1 MEDDSYFEDEEFSPI
16 RSLLGL
22 LTFSTILP
30 INVFTS
36 IEYMTKLTWA
46 WPFIHIFIGIL
57 AAICGYIS
65 LEILHLNSFFAA
77 VIVYAFLMI
86 ITGYNH
92 LDGVMDMADGVM
104 VHGEPERKIRVMKD
118 SSVGS
123 GGVATLFLVA
133 SLTIAGIYNILDY
146 NFIIGIIICEML
158 AKTSLLTTALLS
170 KPLTPGIGSYFINE
184 TTPSKYFISTA
195 IITTF
200 AFLLG
205 GLVGIFGALGAII
218 SGTII
223 AVIAKRN
230 FVLANGDVL
239 GMSNEVGRLFSLL
252 FMAVALY
259 FLSESVPIR
268 PIGLTLSDT
277 FFYIVGSQ
285 I

>member
-16 RSLLGL
+16 KSLLGL

-36 IEYMTKLTWA
+36 IEYMTKLTWC
-46 WPFIHIFIGIL
+46 WPFLHIFVGIL
-57 AAICGYIS
+57 AAVCGYIS
-65 LEILHLNSFFAA
+65 LEFLHLNSFFTAA
-77 VIVYAFLMI
+77 IIYAFLMI
-86 ITGYNH
+86 LTGYNH

-118 SSVGS
+118 SSVGA

-146 NFIIGIIICEML
+146 HFILGIIICEMS
-158 AKTSLLTTALLS
+158 AKTSLITTALLS
-170 KPLTPGIGSYFINE
+170 KPLTPGIGSYFIKE
-184 TTPSKYFISTA
+184 TNMVNYFASTA
-195 IITTF
+195 IITII
-200 AFLLG
+200 AYMIG
-205 GLVGIFGALGAII
+205 GYVGIAGVVGAMV

-223 AVIAKRN
+223 ATVAKRN

-252 FMAVALY
+252 FMSVALY
-259 FLSESVPIR
+259 F
-268 PIGLTLSDT
+268 
-277 FFYIVGSQ
+277 F
-285 I
+285 

>member
-1 MEDDSYFEDEEFSPI
+1 MENDDYFEDEEFSPV

-36 IEYMTKLTWA
+36 IEYMTKLTWC
-46 WPFIHIFIGIL
+46 WPFLHIFVGIL
-57 AAICGYIS
+57 AAICGYVS
-65 LEILHLNSFFAA
+65 LDLLHLNSFFTA
-77 VIVYAFLMI
+77 VIVYAFLML

-104 VHGEPERKIRVMKD
+104 VHGTPEKKIRVMKD

-133 SLTIAGIYNILDY
+133 SLTIAGLYNILDY
-146 NFIIGIIICEML
+146 HFIFGIIICEMS

-184 TTPSKYFISTA
+184 TNAVNYFASTA
-195 IITTF
+195 VILVI

-205 GLVGIFGALGAII
+205 SYVGLAGVVGAMI
-218 SGTII
+218 SGVII
-223 AVIAKRN
+223 AAIARRN

-252 FMAVALY
+252 FMAVMLFY
-259 FLSESVPIR
+259 F
-268 PIGLTLSDT
+268 
-277 FFYIVGSQ
+277 
-285 I
+285 

>member
-1 MEDDSYFEDEEFSPI
+1 MEEDNYFEDEEFSPI

-36 IEYMTKLTWA
+36 IEYMTKLTWV
-46 WPFIHIFIGIL
+46 WPFIHIFIGIF
-57 AAICGYIS
+57 AAVCGYVS
-65 LEILHLNSFFAA
+65 LEVLHLNSFFTA

-104 VHGEPERKIRVMKD
+104 VHGDPERKIMVMKD
-118 SSVGS
+118 ASVGA

-133 SLTIAGIYNILDY
+133 SLTVAGIYNILDY
-146 NFIIGIIICEML
+146 NFIFGIIICEMT

-170 KPLTPGIGSYFINE
+170 KPLTPGIGSYFIKE
-184 TTPSKYFISTA
+184 TNPTNYFASTA
-195 IITTF
+195 IVVVI
-200 AFLLG
+200 AFLIG
-205 GLVGIFGALGAII
+205 GWVGVCGVLGAMV
-218 SGTII
+218 SGIII
-223 AVIAKRN
+223 ATIARRN

-252 FMAVALY
+252 FMAIAL
-259 FLSESVPIR
+259 
-268 PIGLTLSDT
+268 
-277 FFYIVGSQ
+277 FFI
-285 I
+285 

>member
-1 MEDDSYFEDEEFSPI
+1 MEDDSYFEDEEFSPV

-36 IEYMTKLTWA
+36 IEYMTKLTWC
-46 WPFIHIFIGIL
+46 WPFLHLFIGIL
-57 AAICGYIS
+57 AAICGYVS
-65 LEILHLNSFFAA
+65 LEFLHLNSFFTAA
-77 VIVYAFLMI
+77 IVYAFLII

-118 SSVGS
+118 SSVGA

-146 NFIIGIIICEML
+146 RFILGIIICEMT
-158 AKTSLLTTALLS
+158 AKTSLITTALLS

-184 TTPSKYFISTA
+184 TNPANYFASTFIVA
-195 IITTF
+195 CI
-200 AFLLG
+200 AYLLC
-205 GLVGIFGALGAII
+205 GLVGLCGVIGAMI
-218 SGTII
+218 SGLII
-223 AVIAKRN
+223 ATIAKRN

-259 FLSESVPIR
+259 FI
-268 PIGLTLSDT
+268 
-277 FFYIVGSQ
+277 
-285 I
+285 

>member
-16 RSLLGL
+16 KSLLGL

-36 IEYMTKLTWA
+36 IEYMTKLTWC
-46 WPFIHIFIGIL
+46 WPFLHIFVGIL
-57 AAICGYIS
+57 AAVCGYIS
-65 LEILHLNSFFAA
+65 LEFLHLNSFFTAT
-77 VIVYAFLMI
+77 IIYAFLMI
-86 ITGYNH
+86 LTGYNH

-118 SSVGS
+118 SSVGA

-146 NFIIGIIICEML
+146 HFILGIIICEMS
-158 AKTSLLTTALLS
+158 AKTSLITTALLS
-170 KPLTPGIGSYFINE
+170 KPLTPGIGSYFIKE
-184 TTPSKYFISTA
+184 TNMVNYFASTA
-195 IITTF
+195 IITII
-200 AFLLG
+200 AYMIG
-205 GLVGIFGALGAII
+205 GYVGIAGVVGAMV

-223 AVIAKRN
+223 ATIAKRN

-252 FMAVALY
+252 FMSVALY
-259 FLSESVPIR
+259 F
-268 PIGLTLSDT
+268 
-277 FFYIVGSQ
+277 F
-285 I
+285 

>member
-36 IEYMTKLTWA
+36 IEYMTKLTWC
-46 WPFIHIFIGIL
+46 WPFLHLFIGIL
-57 AAICGYIS
+57 AAICGYVS
-65 LEILHLNSFFAA
+65 LEFLHLNSFFTSA
-77 VIVYAFLMI
+77 IVYAFLMI

-104 VHGEPERKIRVMKD
+104 VHGEPERKIRIMKD
-118 SSVGS
+118 PSVGA

-146 NFIIGIIICEML
+146 NFIFGIIICEMT
-158 AKTSLLTTALLS
+158 AKTSLITTALLS
-170 KPLTPGIGSYFINE
+170 KPLNPGIGSYFIKE
-184 TTPSKYFISTA
+184 TNLSNYIASTVIVA
-195 IITTF
+195 II

-205 GLVGIFGALGAII
+205 DLVGVIGVLGAIVSGIII
-218 SGTII
+218 SLI
-223 AVIAKRN
+223 ARRN

-252 FMAVALY
+252 FMSVALY
-259 FLSESVPIR
+259 FL
-268 PIGLTLSDT
+268 
-277 FFYIVGSQ
+277 
-285 I
+285 

>member
-22 LTFSTILP
+22 LTFSTILQ

-259 FLSESVPIR
+259 FL
-268 PIGLTLSDT
+268 
-277 FFYIVGSQ
+277 
-285 I
+285 